1 MNAPLRLVIFDL
13 DGTIVDSQA
22 NIVRAVKAVA
32 AALDVPEP
40 ALSEIPLVI
49 GLSLDEALLRLFP
62 NIDSDTHQQMDTT
75 YRKLFMQL
83 RSSPDY
89 SEPLFPGTLEALDA
103 LTQEGFLLGI
113 ATGKA
118 QRGVDYL
125 LKRHGLGGR
134 FVTSQTPDTAPGKP
148 HPGMVLNALKET
160 GVDAKNAVMIGDTA
174 FDIQMAQAANV
185 SSIGV
190 SWGNH
195 PPDELVQAGAHRMID
210 HLDDLLH
217 AVQGLMLTTTAAVPA
232 ANSPAEKLQ

>member
-1 MNAPLRLVIFDL
+1 MNTPLRLVIFDL

-22 NIVRAVKAVA
+22 NIVRAVEEVA
-32 AALDVPEP
+32 SVLDVPTP
-40 ALSEIPLVI
+40 TLSQIPLVI

-62 NIDSDTHQQMDTT
+62 DIDPEIHERMGAT
-75 YRKLFMQL
+75 YRESFKRL
-83 RSSPDY
+83 RASPDY
-89 SEPLFPGTLEALDA
+89 NEPLFPGTLEALDA
-103 LTQEGFLLGI
+103 LTEEGFLLGI

-125 LKRHGLGGR
+125 LKRHGLEGR

-174 FDIQMAQAANV
+174 FDIQMAQAAYV

-195 PPDELVQAGAHRMID
+195 PPDELIQAGAHRMID

-217 AVQGLMLTTTAAVPA
+217 AVQALTTLAVDTAA
-232 ANSPAEKLQ
+232 NLPAEKPE